1 MPRTSRSLRPTAVR
15 PSQPAQTCVFTVS
28 FTPSASGARTASIS
42 VVSDN
47 GGNVGTNISAFGLP
61 PVELTA
67 CGFSES
73 STAGTPP
80 AYAPPRPIAS
90 LSSLATTSTGVAL
103 LRSPTYTDIDSDDR
117 TGLDF
122 GQVSIGADCNPMNVK
137 WFRATINS
145 STAADHMNLITSI
158 LTDPS
163 TPANFRILTDTCN
176 NTNEDVSKA
185 AVHCW
190 ISVQFRPQGTVQN
203 AKTATV
209 QASGASG
216 GLASLPVT
224 GTATG
229 PLTIHSATN
238 DFGTVVVNE
247 AAATTVSL
255 TVNNWGTVNSLGP
268 VSVAVTGNAGDF
280 RLVFDSCTDNT
291 LTKQANTTCAY
302 ATTGNGCVLG
312 YRFYPAAVGARA
324 ATVTV
329 TAGTATSTATL
340 SGVGVGETVITSAPA
355 SAAFGP
361 IVLSNK
367 SDWQTITVT
376 AGSGGVETGNLLFN
390 IVGPNADQFELG
402 TDALAGTC
410 GNTDTI
416 RLGGANPA
424 SCTVKLRFIPR
435 GNVGT
440 AGRASGLGD
449 QKATLTIIDPRD
461 RTITNKI
468 ALTGTGTSQ
477 LTITPTTVDFGIVGL
492 NDVVTKQ
499 LTFTVTNSG
508 ADAIA
513 SPTLT
518 IAGEL
523 NNQGTPSPFAVSA
536 AAATTCVAGTTLS
549 AGATCVILAN
559 WSPSVTVTQPGFF
572 SLNPGV
578 EFRGA
583 TGSGAAAN
591 DSSTAAV
598 ISYTVQN
605 NAKLELVG
613 LFAAAD
619 KAAAAL
625 TFGTTGSALNLG
637 TAQVGGTGQRA
648 TLLFRNAGGHV
659 TAPLDYYF
667 WDGVTAGGTPPS
679 HSGLQVNTADA
690 NFAVVAG
697 DPTAD
702 ACVGK
707 QLKAGEY
714 CIVQIDFKPTV
725 AATITSGAAV
735 GFELLADQGGQGGSV
750 KAVALTGRGILS
762 STLADQYTVTASSD
776 VSAML
781 THPVSVGA
789 TGAET
794 GTTKVSFDI
803 KNISSATSYFTLATS
818 TGFSILSGDN
828 GCALDTTYTAAYS
841 LSANQICTVKV
852 VFTPAGSTA
861 AAVPPIFRPGTL
873 TVTPYSYTHVAG
885 GPATITATQTG
896 AFSAYLM
903 GKVRQGTVL
912 EIWDP
917 ATGTNFGNVTRT
929 TASAAMPFMVKS
941 IGDAD
946 TTGNVTVK
954 TNGTAAL
961 VPQFIATGCGAALT
975 AFNPLSPST
984 ASSCT
989 ASVVFTPTAS
999 TAGAI
1004 SGSVY
1009 LEADAAGMD
1018 YSNTAYTSSTPSLYA
1033 TSDANSMAGTVMLAA
1048 SIGVTPT
1055 AYSFADVVA
1064 VGQESVTKYTVTITN
1079 GAIGSTDHYQSTSA
1093 ITISLSET
1101 TDFVLD
1107 LNGTNTPFN
1116 SCQKTKD
1123 QVTGALILNSDQS
1136 CTAVVRFMPQTS
1148 GALSTILTATATTG
1162 LTQSI
1167 TINGTARDDLSVTTP
1182 ATTPPTI
1189 ATYTFAS
1196 TAVGTAYSSLPTTSI
1211 VITNGGSAQSGF
1223 LSTAITGDYI
1233 VMSDT
1238 CQGVALNAAATCT
1251 VEVMFV
1257 PTATGDRKGTLSVT
1271 GAPGGTASIKLDG
1284 TGS

>member
-1 MPRTSRSLRPTAVR
+1 
-15 PSQPAQTCVFTVS
+15 
-28 FTPSASGARTASIS
+28 
-42 VVSDN
+42 
-47 GGNVGTNISAFGLP
+47 
-61 PVELTA
+61 
-67 CGFSES
+67 
-73 STAGTPP
+73 
-80 AYAPPRPIAS
+80 
-90 LSSLATTSTGVAL
+90 
-103 LRSPTYTDIDSDDR
+103 
-117 TGLDF
+117 
-122 GQVSIGADCNPMNVK
+122 MNVK
-137 WFRATINS
+137 WFSATINS

-158 LTDPS
+158 LTDAS
-163 TPANFRILTDTCN
+163 TPPNFRILTDGCN
-176 NTNEDVSKA
+176 NTNEDVSHA

-190 ISVQFRPQGTVQN
+190 ISVQFRPQGTAQD

-229 PLTIHSATN
+229 PLTIKSSTN

-268 VSVAVTGNAGDF
+268 VSVVVAGNAGDF

-291 LTKQANTTCAY
+291 LTKQTGTTCAY

-329 TAGTATSTATL
+329 TAGTVTSTATL
-340 SGVGVGETVITSAPA
+340 KGTGVAETTITSAPA
-355 SAAFGP
+355 AAAFGP

-376 AGSGGVETGNLLFN
+376 AGSGGVETGNLLFA
-390 IVGPNADQFELG
+390 IAGPNADQFQLG

-424 SCTVKLRFIPR
+424 SCTVKVRFIPR
-435 GNVGT
+435 GNPT
-440 AGRASGLGD
+440 TPARASGLGD
-449 QKATLTIIDPRD
+449 QKAILTVIDPRD
-461 RTITNKI
+461 RTITQKI
-468 ALTGTGTSQ
+468 ALTGTGTTQ
-477 LTITPTTVDFGIVGL
+477 LTINPTTVDFGIVAL
-492 NDVVTKQ
+492 TEVVTKQ

-523 NNQGTPSPFAVSA
+523 NSLGQSSPFAVSA
-536 AAATTCVAGTTLS
+536 AAATTCVAGTTLG
-549 AGATCVILAN
+549 AGATCVLVVN
-559 WSPSVTVTQPGFF
+559 WSPSTTVTPGIF

-583 TGSGAAAN
+583 TSGTSAN

-598 ISYTVQN
+598 ISYIVQKD
-605 NAKLELVG
+605 AKLELVG
-613 LFAAAD
+613 LFDEAH
-619 KAAAAL
+619 KAAAAG
-625 TFGTTGSALNLG
+625 TFGTAGYTLNLG
-637 TAQVGGTGQRA
+637 TAQINTTGQRA
-648 TLLFRNAGGHV
+648 TLLFRNAGGH
-659 TAPLDYYF
+659 TTTPINYTF
-667 WDGVTAGGTPPS
+667 WSGITAGSTPPA
-679 HSGLQVNTADA
+679 HSDLAVNTNHADY
-690 NFAVVAG
+690 AVVAG

-714 CIVQIDFKPTV
+714 CIVQIDFKPTI
-725 AATITSGAAV
+725 AAVINLV
-735 GFELLADQGGQGGSV
+735 GFELLADQGGSV
-750 KAVALTGRGILS
+750 KAVTLTGRGILS
-762 STLADQYTVTASSD
+762 TTLADQYTVTASSD
-776 VSAML
+776 PTVLLNA
-781 THPVSVGA
+781 PVSLGA
-789 TGAET
+789 T

-803 KNISSATSYFTLATS
+803 KNISSATSYFTVAAS
-818 TGFSILSGDN
+818 TGFTISDN
-828 GCALDTTYTAAYS
+828 GCTTDSTYTAKS
-841 LSANQICTVKV
+841 LAANQICTVKV
-852 VFTPAGSTA
+852 VFTPAAGSSA
-861 AAVPPIFRPGTL
+861 ADVPPIFRPGTL
-873 TVTPYSYTHVAG
+873 TVTPYSYTHVSG
-885 GPATITATQTG
+885 GPATTTATQTG
-896 AFSAYLM
+896 TFSAYLM

-917 ATGTNFGNVTRT
+917 ATGTNFGEVTRA

-961 VPQFIATGCGAALT
+961 IPQFNATGCAAALT

-989 ASVVFTPTAS
+989 ANVILTPTTS
-999 TAGAI
+999 VEGAI

-1009 LEADAAGMD
+1009 LEADTLGVDYLNAA
-1018 YSNTAYTSSTPSLYA
+1018 YASTATALYA
-1033 TSDANSMAGTVMLAA
+1033 TSDANSMAATVMTPA

-1055 AYSFADVVA
+1055 GTYSFADVVA

-1079 GAIGSTDHYQSTSA
+1079 GSTAYYQSTSA

-1101 TDFVLD
+1101 ADFVLD
-1107 LNGTNTPFN
+1107 LNGTNTPYA
-1116 SCQKTKD
+1116 SCQTTKD
-1123 QVTGALILNSDQS
+1123 QITGALILDADQS
-1136 CTAVVRFMPQTS
+1136 CTAVVRFMPQTA

-1162 LTQSI
+1162 STQSI
-1167 TINGTARDDLSVTTP
+1167 TINGTARDDLKVTTP
-1182 ATTPPTI
+1182 TT
-1189 ATYTFAS
+1189 ATYTFAP
-1196 TAVGTAYSSLPTTSI
+1196 TKVGAAYADLPYYDI

-1233 VMSDT
+1233 VVSDT
-1238 CQGVALNAAATCT
+1238 CQGVALDAAAPCT
-1251 VEVMFV
+1251 VRVTFV
-1257 PTATGDRKGTLSVT
+1257 PTAIGDRKGTLSVT